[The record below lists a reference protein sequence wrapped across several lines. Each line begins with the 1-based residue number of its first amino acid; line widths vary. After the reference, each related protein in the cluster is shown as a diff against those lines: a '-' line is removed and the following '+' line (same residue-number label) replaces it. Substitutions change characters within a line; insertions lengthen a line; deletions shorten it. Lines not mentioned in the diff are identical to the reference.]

1 MESNQTLT
9 LIISVLLHGLLW
21 LFLSLYNPNIVV
33 EKKELEKWLAFE
45 EPKNMPAEET
55 KRVEKETRTRMNDM
69 SGMKGIEPQQ
79 ATQMNSLR
87 SLKDLQQYS
96 QGNDSNAPE
105 LKTSSSDI
113 IMNQPARVSNAV
125 REQVQAYLPPELE
138 IGDMAALNADQDLY
152 YTFYR
157 RMAEKTFVLW
167 AQNISASFEKMR
179 RQGQLGPTS
188 KAWVTIVELLLDKDG
203 KVIASQPLQLA
214 GDYEMDSAPSRAFR
228 AAKNFPNPPKDMVE
242 EDGYIRI
249 RYKFVVYYNP
259 MPR

>member
-1 MESNQTLT
+1 MESNQILT

-21 LFLSLYNPNIVV
+21 LFLILYNPNIVV

-45 EPKNMPAEET
+45 EPKIMQADQT

-69 SGMKGIEPQQ
+69 SGIKGLEPQQ

-96 QGNDSNAPE
+96 QGKDTDTPE

-157 RMAEKTFVLW
+157 RMAEKTFVYW

-203 KVIASQPLQLA
+203 NVIASQPLQLA
-214 GDYEMDSAPSRAFR
+214 GEYEMDSAPSRAFR

-259 MPR
+259 AP